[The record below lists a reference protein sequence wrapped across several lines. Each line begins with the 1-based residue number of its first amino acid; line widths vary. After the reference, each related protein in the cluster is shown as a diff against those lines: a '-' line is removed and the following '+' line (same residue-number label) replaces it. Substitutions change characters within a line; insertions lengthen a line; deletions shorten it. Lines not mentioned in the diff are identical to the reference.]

1 MGAALNDL
9 AYAVNDTIKDPA
21 NFKALNVLIQEM
33 INNAVMQALN
43 NTFGTEG
50 ASPLNVLIGNG
61 NADVKNA
68 ITSLA
73 TTLANGG
80 GVPVVRKI
88 QIGTLTTSLNSD
100 VNVTLSGFKDVNKM
114 IVLLDG
120 HGGKYMN
127 DNSSNYR
134 YAHVYM
140 PYISAL
146 TATKLSV
153 KVDGSSSYG
162 SASTTIS
169 YQVIEFW

>member
-68 ITSLA
+68 ITA
-73 TTLANGG
+73 LANGG
-80 GVPVVRKI
+80 GVPIVRKI
-88 QIGTLTTSLNSD
+88 QRGIIELIKLESEGGTS
-100 VNVTLSGFKDVNKM
+100 VTLSGFTNLSKM
-114 IVLLDG
+114 IVILNG
-120 HGGKYMN
+120 ISG
-127 DNSSNYR
+127 R
-134 YAHVYM
+134 YEDDTIAFSYT
-140 PYISAL
+140 PYILSL
-146 TATKLSV
+146 TKTKLTVASFANSRNTSEG
-153 KVDGSSSYG
+153 KV
-162 SASTTIS
+162 S
-169 YQVIEFW
+169 YQVIELW